1 MRRNEVI
8 LRAIQRTFSFL
19 VLVLAFCAIVP
30 TADGGVRDTSPGKGA
45 GDNRIRGED
54 HYVMRDGLRIYL
66 WEKHKAGLEGTFA
79 KNGKVAL
86 LVHGGTWSGRPLF
99 DLQIRDYSL

>member
-1 MRRNEVI
+1 VI
-8 LRAIQRTFSFL
+8 LRTMQRTFSFL
-19 VLVLAFCAIVP
+19 VLVLALASCVILPA
-30 TADGGVRDTSPGKGA
+30 ADGGVRDTSREAEAGA
-45 GDNRIRGED
+45 NPIRGED

-86 LVHGGTWSGRPLF
+86 PRAWRHVVGSPTF
-99 DLQIRDYSL
+99 